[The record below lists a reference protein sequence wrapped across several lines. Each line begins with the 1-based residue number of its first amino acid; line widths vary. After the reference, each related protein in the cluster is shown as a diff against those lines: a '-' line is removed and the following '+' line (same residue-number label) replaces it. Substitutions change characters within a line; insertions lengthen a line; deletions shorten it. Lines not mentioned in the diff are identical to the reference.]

1 MREGGSAQVAVC
13 GELRCREG
21 GDDDGE
27 MRMEILLL
35 GQRQRGCG
43 WQIKESETIPNS
55 LTAGRGRNNIVQ

>member
-27 MRMEILLL
+27 MRMEILL
-35 GQRQRGCG
+35 GQSREDAGGKLRKAKRYPTHSPQGAD
-43 WQIKESETIPNS
+43 ETI
-55 LTAGRGRNNIVQ
+55 